1 MDLGFLLGA
10 MLFFSVFPY
19 WLVGRDIVYYLQPLT
34 IKIKFVSLS
43 MSWELEMTNRLRIGF
58 ALGWSYYSVD
68 KKHDWSELIVYLG
81 LISITLKI
89 YKDE

>member
-1 MDLGFLLGA
+1 
-10 MLFFSVFPY
+10 
-19 WLVGRDIVYYLQPLT
+19 
-34 IKIKFVSLS
+34 

-89 YKDE
+89 YKDEYLEDHF